1 MLYKGLEMPVNP
13 KFRFLEYTADI
24 YIAAYGNDLKEAFEN
39 AAHAAFEAM
48 TDTRKIA
55 QKLENTIEVKG
66 HDEESLLY
74 NWLEALIINFETA
87 EMLYS
92 EFKILKLKKIK
103 GDFKLKAIIK
113 GEKFNPKKH
122 ISKLGVKA
130 VTYHRMEIVKRPNK
144 VTMKFVLDI

>member
-1 MLYKGLEMPVNP
+1 MTTNL
-13 KFRFLEYTADI
+13 KFEFLEHTADI
-24 YIAAYGNDLKEAFEN
+24 YVAAYGIDLKEAFEN
-39 AAHAAFEAM
+39 AAFATFEAM

-55 QKLENTIEVKG
+55 RGIENTIVVKG

-74 NWLEALIINFETA
+74 NWLETLIIDFETA

-92 EFKILKLKKIK
+92 EFKILKLKKMK
-103 GDFKLKAIIK
+103 DEFKLKAIIK

-130 VTYHRMEIVKRPNK
+130 ITYHRMEIAKRPSK
-144 VTMKFVLDI
+144 VTVKFVLDI